1 MYRSDAAGP
10 ATRARR
16 RLGATAASIAVVAG
30 ALTVVSGSAGAASGG
45 LGPKN
50 PATGTPVTVGMITES
65 GSEAIGAQSKTVE
78 QGAGVAVKYINQYL
92 KGLAGHPIKLFI
104 CGNKGTPAG
113 GTDCANQMVD
123 KGVVA
128 VVLPYTGQGPAE
140 VPIVT
145 GAGIPWIGLAGASQA
160 ELSTPGAFA
169 LTGGFPVTLAAQAQ
183 DAKDKGYK
191 KFSEITIDVPSATQ
205 AAQILGGIVYKN
217 AGVDYD
223 VVTAAPGAPDMTPQ
237 LQSAVDSG
245 ADAIGFVG
253 DKTFCTS
260 FLQAYQTLA
269 LKTPRY
275 VISTCIDP
283 TIIKSLGDVLKG
295 SRMTTQV
302 TTDPKDPDFRTYA
315 AAVKKFANGAF
326 SPNPTKSTNQAG
338 GFSSVM
344 GLVDGMKGFTGDPTP
359 AAIMQ
364 QFKTVQDARIFLSG
378 GLTFTCDGK
387 AVPLIPSICSA
398 QIRLGTL
405 DAKGNVRNSK
415 ALDVANLFAS

>member
-1 MYRSDAAGP
+1 VVVAA
-10 ATRARR
+10 A
-16 RLGATAASIAVVAG
+16 LAVVP
-30 ALTVVSGSAGAASGG
+30 VSAGAGTSGGGG

-50 PATGTPVTVGMITES
+50 PAKGSPVTVGMITER

-78 QGAGVAVKYINQYL
+78 QGAQVAVKYVNQYL
-92 KGLAGHPIKLFI
+92 GGLAGHPIKLFI

-113 GTDCANQMVD
+113 GTDCANQMVE

-183 DAKDKGYK
+183 DAADKGYE

-205 AAQILGGIVYKN
+205 AAEILGGMVFKS
-217 AGVDYD
+217 AGVEYE
-223 VVTAAPGAPDMTPQ
+223 VVTAPPGAPDMTPQ
-237 LQSAVDSG
+237 LQAAVDGG
-245 ADAIGFVG
+245 ADALGFVG

-260 FLQAYQTLA
+260 FLQAYQTLG
-269 LKTPRY
+269 LTTPKY
-275 VISTCIDP
+275 LISTCIDP
-283 TIIKSLGDVLKG
+283 TIIKQLGDVMKG
-295 SRMTTQV
+295 SRMATAS
-302 TTDPKDPDFRTYA
+302 TTDPRDPDFQTYA
-315 AAVKKFANGAF
+315 AAVKKFANGEF
-326 SPNPTKSTNQAG
+326 SPNPNKSVNQAG
-338 GFSSVM
+338 GFISV
-344 GLVDGMKGFTGDPTP
+344 VDLINGMEGFTGEPTA
-359 AAIMQ
+359 AAILE
-364 QFKTVQDARIFLSG
+364 QFKTVQDAPLFLSG

-398 QIRLGTL
+398 QMRIGTL

-415 ALDVANLFAS
+415 PLDVADLFAS